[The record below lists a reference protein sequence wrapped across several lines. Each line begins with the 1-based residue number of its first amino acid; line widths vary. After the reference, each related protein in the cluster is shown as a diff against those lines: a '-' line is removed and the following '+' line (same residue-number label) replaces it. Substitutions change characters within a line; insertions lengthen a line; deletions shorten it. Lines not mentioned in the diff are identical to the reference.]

1 MHRHARTRT
10 QVRVLLELSVQFHA
24 DQLTA
29 AALNFIRRNR
39 ARAHL
44 MDLELA
50 DAHCTL
56 LVRAALAQTATQASY
71 TPEYSDA
78 AAGC

>member
-1 MHRHARTRT
+1 
-10 QVRVLLELSVQFHA
+10 VRVLLELSVQFHA
-24 DQLTA
+24 HPLTA

-71 TPEYSDA
+71 TLECSEA
-78 AAGC
+78 AAGS